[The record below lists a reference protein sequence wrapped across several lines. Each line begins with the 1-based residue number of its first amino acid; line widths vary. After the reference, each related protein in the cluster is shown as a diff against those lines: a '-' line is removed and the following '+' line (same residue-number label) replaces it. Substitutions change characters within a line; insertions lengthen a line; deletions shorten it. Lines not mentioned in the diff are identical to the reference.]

1 MSSVAQVEQVCIVDP
16 RVERTTQ
23 LVRSYPALL
32 SFGSLAEALDSVDAV
47 VLATPPSTH
56 ASLALRAL
64 DAGKHVMVEKPLATT
79 VRDATAIAETAEA
92 RGLVA
97 MVGHTF
103 EYHAAVWALRDIVAR
118 GDLGQVYHVDT
129 ARLNMGLYQNDTN
142 VVWDLAPHDISIL
155 NFVLGGTPVSVECWG
170 SRHAH
175 RRHEDI
181 AHLWVVYDVPQVE
194 ASIHVSWLHPN
205 KTRQVTVVGSDKMV
219 VFDDLASE
227 ERIRVHEKSVH
238 EPEQISDDLSQPPM
252 SYRYGDVVSPY
263 VAVNEPLT
271 VEDQHFVDCILTGAT
286 PRTGARNGLAVV
298 EVLAAA
304 ELSMREHR
312 AVRID
317 EVACRRPT
325 LTRSLSILRPHTASP
340 EVAQ

>member
-1 MSSVAQVEQVCIVDP
+1 
-16 RVERTTQ
+16 
-23 LVRSYPALL
+23 
-32 SFGSLAEALDSVDAV
+32 
-47 VLATPPSTH
+47 
-56 ASLALRAL
+56 
-64 DAGKHVMVEKPLATT
+64 
-79 VRDATAIAETAEA
+79 
-92 RGLVA
+92 
-97 MVGHTF
+97 
-103 EYHAAVWALRDIVAR
+103 
-118 GDLGQVYHVDT
+118 
-129 ARLNMGLYQNDTN
+129 
-142 VVWDLAPHDISIL
+142 
-155 NFVLGGTPVSVECWG
+155 
-170 SRHAH
+170 
-175 RRHEDI
+175 
-181 AHLWVVYDVPQVE
+181 
-194 ASIHVSWLHPN
+194 LHPN

-325 LTRSLSILRPHTASP
+325 LTRSLSILRPRTASP